1 MSATYPLTLSHCIAL
16 KEEFNMFVQ
25 MSYVGHLSPHTS
37 CHCIMLNC
45 NLPSYILHSHFC
57 FRGHFFFLITLKYQC
72 KTLSITESKVL
83 HFLYMSFIKGRRHL
97 MIFIFLAIY
106 HNMMYTVCP
115 ILFLPFHPCY
125 QEANL
130 RTG

>member
-1 MSATYPLTLSHCIAL
+1 MWATYPLTLAVTAL
-16 KEEFNMFVQ
+16 
-25 MSYVGHLSPHTS
+25 
-37 CHCIMLNC
+37 LNC

-83 HFLYMSFIKGRRHL
+83 HFLYMSFIKGHRHL

-130 RTG
+130 GLGEFKTICLITGLIRKS